1 MNLNGMKRVHE
12 GVKNMKILDCTTTAL
27 FCMPINVL
35 DSNGSFSHQCE
46 MFSVSKYCFHV
57 YHYKKYCFH
66 TYQYK
71 NASTQDFFNT

>member
-1 MNLNGMKRVHE
+1 
-12 GVKNMKILDCTTTAL
+12 
-27 FCMPINVL
+27 
-35 DSNGSFSHQCE
+35 

-71 NASTQDFFNT
+71 NASTQYIFNT